1 MMRANYTIVL
11 KTLLDDTNTKSLID
25 KALSTYP
32 MYTPTNKYTYSIIP
46 TRDELNNKILNHYKY
61 REIGFET
68 IGRFIDELEITMN
81 EIMPY
86 YYQLFK
92 SADVLNGVDD
102 PFGNVDITETFE
114 EETTGTSKGS
124 TTDNSKG
131 KTNSTAN
138 TSSTTNSEI
147 DSNNRSVKSDTPQTT
162 ISSIDLE
169 VGKSN
174 LHASEVA
181 WNNDNS
187 NSKATNE
194 GRDTT
199 NSESEQENTGTS
211 NEERTGLTKHTL
223 TKVGNQGVNTY
234 AHDLKELRETFINIE
249 RQIINDERLSE
260 LFMLV
265 Y

>member
-1 MMRANYTIVL
+1 MIHAKYTMVL
-11 KTLLDDTNTKSLID
+11 KTILDDPNAKSLID

-32 MYTPTNKYTYSIIP
+32 MYIPSNPFTYSVIP

-86 YYQLFK
+86 YYSLYK
-92 SADVLNGVDD
+92 SADVLNGIDD
-102 PFGNVDITETFE
+102 PFGNVDIVETFE
-114 EETTGTSKGS
+114 EETSGTSKGT

-138 TSSTTNSEI
+138 TSSTTNSEV
-147 DSNNRSVKSDTPQTT
+147 DSKNRSIKSDTPQTT
-162 ISSIDLE
+162 ISNIDLE
-169 VGKSN
+169 VGTSN
-174 LHASEVA
+174 LHASEVNF
-181 WNNDNS
+181 NNDNS

-194 GRDTT
+194 GNDTT

-211 NEERTGLTKHTL
+211 NEERTGLTKHTM

-234 AHDLKELRETFINIE
+234 AHDLKELRETFLNIE